1 MATGHI
7 EERVAALEAEIVRLK
22 KRLNRGAISRRPW
35 WEEIAGG
42 FANDP
47 IFEEAMKLGQ
57 QYRRSL
63 RPKPSG
69 PRRKRN
75 GHPRVGTEGRQL
87 AAWGT
92 WTS

>member
-22 KRLNRGAISRRPW
+22 KRLSRGSMSPRPW

-47 IFEEAMKLGQ
+47 IFEQAMKLGQ

-63 RPKPSG
+63 RPKPG
-69 PRRKRN
+69 GLRRKRN
-75 GHPRVGTEGRQL
+75 GHPRHR
-87 AAWGT
+87 
-92 WTS
+92 SS

>member
-22 KRLNRGAISRRPW
+22 KRLERGPITHRPW
-35 WEEIAGG
+35 WKGIAGG

-47 IFEEAMKLGQ
+47 IFVEAMKLGQ

-63 RPKPSG
+63 RPKPG
-69 PRRKRN
+69 RPRRKLDVRSR
-75 GHPRVGTEGRQL
+75 HR
-87 AAWGT
+87 
-92 WTS
+92 SS

>member
-1 MATGHI
+1 MAPGHI

-22 KRLNRGAISRRPW
+22 KRLNRGSTAPRPW

-47 IFEEAMKLGQ
+47 IFEQAMKLGQ

-63 RPKPSG
+63 RPKPNG
-69 PRRKRN
+69 PRRERN
-75 GHPRVGTEGRQL
+75 GRPRHR
-87 AAWGT
+87 
-92 WTS
+92 SS